1 MAGNDKNNIFPLSGL
16 LLILAALGFLQFT
29 EMPFV
34 GSRPNVS
41 EIHEPSEKAKA
52 RLWQEPF
59 RAVLDYHAR
68 AGDSAQAA
76 STTPGIDNSLR
87 TQIGHRAGKGRVTI
101 LGVMVFGAPYA
112 EETED
117 RLRRRYAVLTGL
129 GQRGFVP
136 DDPEHLDFMR
146 IDDGSAEISMANIM
160 PFEWFSTNDAQGSRD
175 SVLVLWINDDV
186 FAGRPLA
193 DKHVAGTPLA
203 NLGWLADRLGL
214 QEEGK
219 FKDNVNL
226 KIIGPAGS
234 TSLQRMV
241 AELGTFDDRLAG
253 LEIYSATATMDDSLL
268 LATIGG
274 AKAGEGAGDDPPAK
288 QVVGKF
294 AEKGITFTRTIASD
308 RALAEK
314 LLTELQLRPGTTNND
329 NGYIMLVAEWDTLY
343 ARSLLRIYEQVF
355 TEKGIAGDRLIHFS
369 YMRGIDGSLPGQK
382 EEKQSDSPESD
393 DRGNTNVKHLERP
406 IGESQYDYLR
416 RLAGEAYD
424 IERLQLEPKGGAIRA
439 IGVLGSDFYDKY
451 LVLQALHQK
460 FPDVI
465 FFTTD
470 LDARLLH
477 PDNIKWTRNLVVASS
492 FGLKWQDKGTA
503 AQGKTAQPR
512 KIPLSFR
519 SNYQSSLLTA
529 TLQALEVQKPQ
540 QPANIQCFV
549 SQPRIFEIGRHSA
562 VELSGATPAA
572 AAAEEINGTLKFGA
586 KIVAIVLAVFLLLY
600 FSSHTVKAAVKAT
613 IRGRMYTA
621 FAIAAGLLVFIGWL
635 VYLVHLPGEEP
646 FSWDEGLSIWPTE
659 ILRLTAVFLS
669 FSFLLYSS
677 AGLRKNNGKIARD
690 FGLAAAEADAD
701 AVPPGKDRAGG
712 KGFRSRVTAAVTRF
726 CDTVN
731 YNWDVQKQ
739 GDGATMDELW
749 NGYLRR
755 DSLRYR
761 IIRLAPII
769 FFYFV
774 LCTLIFWTFKKPVT
788 PVRGVL
794 SWVADKIALLLS
806 VGFFVVLNFYVFDV
820 TRTFRRFIALA
831 GKLPQWPQASVRRF
845 CAKDDIQEDVALK
858 EWMLIRLIA
867 IRTEALGKLIFYPCI
882 IWLILFVARINY
894 FDNWHLPIG
903 LGIILSLGAL
913 YAWSSAFV
921 LRRSAEQARATT
933 IRRLT
938 KQLAGTL
945 AEKEED
951 RSLVSQIEF
960 ALNEVRSSRQGAFAP
975 FSQHPVLQALLI
987 PFGGVGGVY
996 LFDLLAKLN
1005 I

>member
-1 MAGNDKNNIFPLSGL
+1 MAENNKNNIFPLSGL

-34 GSRPNVS
+34 GSRPDVS
-41 EIHEPSEKAKA
+41 EIREPSEKAKA

-59 RAVLDYHAR
+59 RAVLDYHAK
-68 AGDSAQAA
+68 AGNKAA
-76 STTPGIDNSLR
+76 TEIDNSLPA
-87 TQIGHRAGKGRVTI
+87 QIGLRAEKGRVTI
-101 LGVMVFGAPYA
+101 LGVMLFGAPYA

-129 GQRGFVP
+129 GQRDYVP

-146 IDDGSAEISMANIM
+146 IDSLSAEISMSNIL
-160 PFEWFSTNDAQGSRD
+160 PFEWFSHRSDDPAGNSD
-175 SVLVLWINDDV
+175 SVLVLWMNDDV
-186 FAGRPLA
+186 FAGKPLA
-193 DKHVAGTPLA
+193 DKQLATGTPLA
-203 NLGWLADRLGL
+203 NLKWLADRLGL
-214 QEEGK
+214 QARGK
-219 FKDNVNL
+219 FKDNINL

-241 AELGTFDDRLAG
+241 AELETFDNRLAG

-268 LATIGG
+268 LATLGG
-274 AKAGEGAGDDPPAK
+274 AKAGEGPVDDSPDK
-288 QVVGKF
+288 QVVGRF
-294 AEKGITFTRTIASD
+294 GEKGITFTRTIASD

-314 LLTELQLRPGTTNND
+314 LLTELELRPGAADND

-492 FGLKWQDKGTA
+492 FGLKWQDKGA
-503 AQGKTAQPR
+503 AGLGKTARPQ
-512 KIPLSFR
+512 KIPLLFR
-519 SNYQSSLLTA
+519 SNYQSSLLTS
-529 TLQALEVQKPQ
+529 TLQALEAKKPES
-540 QPANIQCFV
+540 PENSQCFV

-562 VELSGATPAA
+562 VELSSATPAA
-572 AAAEEINGTLKFGA
+572 AAAGDVNGTLRFGGKVA
-586 KIVAIVLAVFLLLY
+586 AIVLAVFVLLY
-600 FSSHTVKAAVKAT
+600 FSSHTVKKA
-613 IRGRMYTA
+613 IKASIQGRMYLT

-635 VYLVHLPGEEP
+635 CYLVHLPGEEP

-669 FSFLLYSS
+669 FCFLLYSS

-701 AVPPGKDRAGG
+701 EVAAGKVKAGG
-712 KGFRSRVTAAVTRF
+712 GGFRSRVAEAVNRF

-731 YNWDVQKQ
+731 YNWDVQKERS
-739 GDGATMDELW
+739 GPTMDELW
-749 NGYLRR
+749 NAYLRR

-769 FFYFV
+769 FLYIV
-774 LCTLIFWTFKKPVT
+774 LCMLIFWTFKKPVT
-788 PVRGVL
+788 PVRGVM
-794 SWVADKIALLLS
+794 SWWADKLALLFS

-831 GKLPQWPQASVRRF
+831 GKLPQWPPGSVRRF
-845 CAKDDIQEDVALK
+845 CGKDDIQEDEALK

-867 IRTEALGKLIFYPCI
+867 IRTEALGKLIFYPCT

-903 LGIILSLGAL
+903 LGIILTLGAL

-933 IRRLT
+933 IQRLT
-938 KQLAGTL
+938 RQLAGTH
-945 AEKEED
+945 ADKAKD
-951 RSLVSQIEF
+951 QGLVSQIEF

-987 PFGGVGGVY
+987 PFGGVGGLY